1 MTLQD
6 RFWRWL
12 AASLASVQ
20 AVEPGRDGD
29 GLTLISAGAPA
40 DRDWS
45 TLLAEFNDA
54 REAFD
59 KNPLARRLVLLTV
72 AYVVGG
78 QGIDLSSD
86 YGPLQKLIGEFSAAN
101 RLALKQADWCEE
113 LARSGEL
120 FISLHMGDDGVP
132 LARAKPANEIRE
144 IRWLAGDYETETE
157 FVEGDGIS
165 VGRRWRSAWT
175 ALQGGE
181 AADTNREPIMMH
193 YAVNRPV
200 GRLRGQSDLASVLPW
215 LRRYSRWLDDRVRL
229 NAAMRAFLWIVR
241 APGAKLSSLA
251 EKYRTPPESG
261 SVIIVDRDVEEWV
274 AVTPDIKAAD
284 AERDGRAIRWMI
296 VAGGPGT
303 ALTDVGEAETANL
316 ATAEAMGEQRRRFLR
331 QRQMYFGWALADVVV
346 QAFNWSVRLGLRRG
360 RVVTAADVRVKLP
373 DLAPSDNAMLAGA
386 SKGVAEAFQVLQGIV
401 GDSPALRRMAV
412 ETMVKFAGES
422 VDPAQVQEMIGG
434 MTDA

>member
-1 MTLQD
+1 MST
-6 RFWRWL
+6 
-12 AASLASVQ
+12 
-20 AVEPGRDGD
+20 
-29 GLTLISAGAPA
+29 GAPA

-78 QGIDLSSD
+78 QGIDLGSD
-86 YGPLQKLIGEFSAAN
+86 YGPLQKFIGEFAAAN
-101 RLALKQADWCEE
+101 RLQLRQSDWCEE

-120 FISLHMGDDGVP
+120 FVSLHMGDDGIP

-144 IRWLAGDYETETE
+144 IRWLDGDYETETE
-157 FVEGDGIS
+157 FLEGDGIGL
-165 VGRRWRSAWT
+165 GRRWRSAWS
-175 ALQGGE
+175 ALRGGDGAEMSRE
-181 AADTNREPIMMH
+181 AFMMH

-241 APGAKLSSLA
+241 APGARLGGLA

-360 RVVTAADVRVKLP
+360 RVVTAADVRVKLS